1 MELRPERHWTDFGTG
16 LLRNRGTDPIRRAD
30 QNSRPDAIGR
40 EREVDILIP
49 RSHLW
54 DPSVS
59 TYSMDKKMAPRL
71 FGWPVARIIAT
82 VTGELVGYLYRWDNG
97 DRQPAWLAGA
107 VADVRY
113 EPLEH

>member
-1 MELRPERHWTDFGTG
+1 MKTTLSSRAPSFGVHQYQHK
-16 LLRNRGTDPIRRAD
+16 D
-30 QNSRPDAIGR
+30 
-40 EREVDILIP
+40 
-49 RSHLW
+49 
-54 DPSVS
+54 
-59 TYSMDKKMAPRL
+59 MDKKMAPRL

-82 VTGELVGYLYRWDNG
+82 ANGELVGYLYEWDNG